1 MKTQKKLAL
10 LTAMAFA
17 GLGALGCAADSVETP
32 TQDTD
37 AVDTPA
43 ARTDGATGTAGMVA
57 SAHRRATE
65 AGIEILELGGNAFD
79 AAVAVASTLTVV
91 EPMNSNI
98 FGGYGT
104 LIIYDAERGELRYL
118 DNNGRFPKATNSDV
132 FREASNLQDM
142 MRTAKAVSTPGNLHG
157 FEALW
162 KEHGSL
168 EWADLWE
175 AAIFHADEGVGVTAP
190 LGRAIAGAWEH
201 FSDRAKEIYGAGG
214 QPFAEGDWLG
224 QHELAASMR
233 TVAAE
238 GAAALYGGSIG
249 EAVIAEIERRDGFL
263 AMADLVEH
271 EAEWFEPISID
282 YRGYE
287 VVTAGAPSNS
297 FAALVAAGIMT
308 RYDTAAL
315 GSNTPAY
322 LHRFAEATKH
332 AFWARLKY
340 AGGPEVNPP
349 PFDMLLSEAYWQ
361 QQADALNED
370 RASGFDPPGPTSTED
385 ANTTHFVVADRW
397 GNVVSATITL
407 GQGFGSAVLVEEAGI
422 WLNNSMAYSTYE
434 PKGNPMDA
442 TPGNRKHSSKSPTII
457 MQDGRPWAAIG
468 SPGGHTIP
476 QTVAQLAI
484 NLIDF
489 EMDAQTAVDT
499 PRVAFAEPDVLLVDE
514 RVSETVRADL
524 ASMGHNVRPT
534 RGIGLPHVLR
544 IEYDA
549 DGRPARFI
557 GAADSSGVGTAVGL
571 HAETAR

>member
-271 EAEWFEPISID
+271 EAFTTP
-282 YRGYE
+282 YLHALE
-287 VVTAGAPSNS
+287 VLRTDGARTLLTELTAG
-297 FAALVAAGIMT
+297 L
-308 RYDTAAL
+308 
-315 GSNTPAY
+315 
-322 LHRFAEATKH
+322 
-332 AFWARLKY
+332 
-340 AGGPEVNPP
+340 
-349 PFDMLLSEAYWQ
+349 
-361 QQADALNED
+361 
-370 RASGFDPPGPTSTED
+370 
-385 ANTTHFVVADRW
+385 
-397 GNVVSATITL
+397 
-407 GQGFGSAVLVEEAGI
+407 
-422 WLNNSMAYSTYE
+422 
-434 PKGNPMDA
+434 
-442 TPGNRKHSSKSPTII
+442 
-457 MQDGRPWAAIG
+457 
-468 SPGGHTIP
+468 
-476 QTVAQLAI
+476 
-484 NLIDF
+484 
-489 EMDAQTAVDT
+489 
-499 PRVAFAEPDVLLVDE
+499 
-514 RVSETVRADL
+514 
-524 ASMGHNVRPT
+524 
-534 RGIGLPHVLR
+534 
-544 IEYDA
+544 
-549 DGRPARFI
+549 
-557 GAADSSGVGTAVGL
+557 
-571 HAETAR
+571 

>member
-1 MKTQKKLAL
+1 MKTRRTPVLLSAAL
-10 LTAMAFA
+10 IA
-17 GLGALGCAADSVETP
+17 GLSLVGCAREKVETT
-32 TQDTD
+32 TQEAEAADT
-37 AVDTPA
+37 AVV
-43 ARTDGATGTAGMVA
+43 RSDGPTGTAGMVA

-65 AGIEILELGGNAFD
+65 AGVEILELGGNAFD
-79 AAVAVASTLTVV
+79 AAVAVAATLTVV

-104 LIIYDAERGELRYL
+104 VILYDAEQGELRYL
-118 DNNGRFPKATNSDV
+118 DNNGRFPKATDSDV
-132 FREASNLQDM
+132 FRDAARLEDM

-162 KEHGSL
+162 EEHGTL
-168 EWADLWE
+168 PWGDLWE
-175 AAIFHADEGVGVTAP
+175 AAIFHADEGVAVSAP
-190 LGRAIAGAWEH
+190 LALAIAGAWEH

-214 QPFAEGDWLG
+214 EPFDEGEWLG

-238 GAAALYGGSIG
+238 GADALYGGAIG
-249 EAVIAEIERRDGFL
+249 ASVVAEVARRDGFL

-271 EAEWFEPISID
+271 EAEWFDPISID
-282 YRGYE
+282 YRGYQ

-308 RYDTAAL
+308 RYDTPAL
-315 GSNTPAY
+315 GSNTTAY

-332 AFWARLKY
+332 AFWTRLKY
-340 AGGPEVNPP
+340 AGGPELNPP
-349 PFDMLLSEAYWQ
+349 PFDMLLGESYWQ
-361 QQADALNED
+361 EQADMLDAD
-370 RASGFDPPGPTSTED
+370 HAGAFAPPGPTSTEGAD
-385 ANTTHFVVADRW
+385 TTHFVVADRW
-397 GNVVSATITL
+397 GNVVSATVTL
-407 GQGFGSAVLVEEAGI
+407 GHGFGSAVLVEDAGI

-457 MQDGRPWAAIG
+457 MRDDRPWAAIG

-489 EMDAQTAVDT
+489 EMDVQTAVDAG
-499 PRVAFAEPDVLLVDE
+499 RVAFAEPDVLLVEE
-514 RVSETVRADL
+514 RIPESVHAELEALGHHVR
-524 ASMGHNVRPT
+524 ST
-534 RGIGLPHVLR
+534 RRIGLAHALR

-549 DGRPARFI
+549 DGHPTRFVG
-557 GAADSSGVGTAVGL
+557 GADNRGVGTAVGL
-571 HAETAR
+571 DPTP

>member
-1 MKTQKKLAL
+1 MKTRQMLAL
-10 LTAMAFA
+10 LSVTLCAA
-17 GLGALGCAADSVETP
+17 LGALGCAQDVVETP
-32 TQDTD
+32 TE
-37 AVDTPA
+37 AAAPLDTPV
-43 ARTDGATGTAGMVA
+43 ARTDGATGNAGMVA

-104 LIIYDAERGELRYL
+104 LVIYDAERGEIRYL

-132 FREASNLQDM
+132 FRNPPDSANV

-162 KEHGSL
+162 REHGSL

-214 QPFAEGDWLG
+214 EPFTEGDWLG
-224 QHELAASMR
+224 QHELSRTMQ

-249 EAVIAEIERRDGFL
+249 ESIIAEVERGEGFL
-263 AMADLVEH
+263 AMDDLVEH

-282 YRGYE
+282 YRGYQ

-297 FAALVAAGIMT
+297 FAALVAAGIMS
-308 RYDTAAL
+308 RFDAPGL
-315 GSNTPAY
+315 GSNTTAY

-332 AFWARLKY
+332 AFWTRLKY
-340 AGGPEVNPP
+340 AGGPELNPP
-349 PFDMLLSEAYWQ
+349 PFDLLLSDAYWQ
-361 QQADALNED
+361 EQADALD
-370 RASGFDPPGPTSTED
+370 PGASRFTPPGPSSTEGAD
-385 ANTTHFVVADRW
+385 TTHFVVADRW

-407 GQGFGSAVLVEEAGI
+407 GQGFGSAVFVEDAGI

-442 TPGNRKHSSKSPTII
+442 TAGNRKHSSKSPTLI
-457 MQDGRPWAAIG
+457 MKDGRPWAAIG

-489 EMDAQTAVDT
+489 EMDPQAAVDT
-499 PRVAFAEPDVLLVDE
+499 GRVAFAEPDVLLVEE
-514 RVSETVRADL
+514 RVPEAVRQEL
-524 ASMGHNVRPT
+524 AGLGHNVRAT
-534 RGIGLPHVLR
+534 GRIGLAHALR
-544 IEYDA
+544 IDYDA
-549 DGRPARFI
+549 DGRPTRFV
-557 GAADSSGVGTAVGL
+557 GAADNRGVGTAVGL
-571 HAETAR
+571 DAESAP

>member
-1 MKTQKKLAL
+1 MKTGKTLVLLLAIVF
-10 LTAMAFA
+10 TSF
-17 GLGALGCAADSVETP
+17 GVLGCARDVVETT
-32 TQDTD
+32 TQ
-37 AVDTPA
+37 AVEA
-43 ARTDGATGTAGMVA
+43 AVVRTDGPTGTAGMVA

-65 AGIEILELGGNAFD
+65 AGVEILELGGNAFD
-79 AAVAVASTLTVV
+79 AAVAVAATLTVV

-104 LIIYDAERGELRYL
+104 VILYDAERGELRYL

-132 FREASNLQDM
+132 FRQAEELEDI

-168 EWADLWE
+168 PWADLWE
-175 AAIFHADEGVGVTAP
+175 AAIFHADEGVAVSAP
-190 LGRAIAGAWEH
+190 LGRAIAGTWEH
-201 FSDRAKEIYGAGG
+201 FSDRAREIYGAGG
-214 QPFAEGDWLG
+214 EPFGEGDWLG
-224 QHELAASMR
+224 QHELAATMR

-238 GAAALYGGSIG
+238 GAGALYGGALG
-249 EAVIAEIERRDGFL
+249 ESVVAEVERRDGFL

-282 YRGYE
+282 YRGYQ
-287 VVTAGAPSNS
+287 VVTVGAPSNS

-308 RYDTAAL
+308 RYDTPAL
-315 GSNTPAY
+315 GSNTTAY
-322 LHRFAEATKH
+322 LHRFAEATKY

-340 AGGPEVNPP
+340 AGGPEVSPP
-349 PFDMLLSEAYWQ
+349 PLDMLLSEAHWQ
-361 QQADALNED
+361 KQADALDPSHATRFE
-370 RASGFDPPGPTSTED
+370 PPGPTSTEGAD
-385 ANTTHFVVADRW
+385 TTHFVVADHW
-397 GNVVSATITL
+397 GNVVSATVTL
-407 GQGFGSAVLVEEAGI
+407 GHGFGSAVLVEDAGI

-442 TPGNRKHSSKSPTII
+442 IPGNRKHSSKSPTII
-457 MQDGRPWAAIG
+457 MRDGRPWAAIG

-489 EMDAQTAVDT
+489 EMDVQTAVDAG
-499 PRVAFAEPDVLLVDE
+499 RVAFVEPNVLLVE
-514 RVSETVRADL
+514 GRIPESVHAELEAL
-524 ASMGHNVRPT
+524 GHNVRSSE
-534 RGIGLPHVLR
+534 RLGLAHALR

-549 DGRPARFI
+549 DGDPIGFV
-557 GAADSSGVGTAVGL
+557 GAADSRGVGTAVGL
-571 HAETAR
+571 DTAMPETP

>member
-1 MKTQKKLAL
+1 MKTRRFLVL
-10 LTAMAFA
+10 LSVVAVAV
-17 GLGALGCAADSVETP
+17 GCAQEVVETP
-32 TQDTD
+32 TQAAETIE
-37 AVDTPA
+37 TPV
-43 ARTDGATGTAGMVA
+43 ARTEGATGNAGMVA

-65 AGIEILELGGNAFD
+65 AGLEILELGGNAFD

-91 EPMNSNI
+91 EPMNSSI

-104 LIIYDAERGELRYL
+104 LIVYDAERSELRYL
-118 DNNGRFPKATNSDV
+118 DNNGRFPDATNSDV
-132 FREASNLQDM
+132 FREAEPDQDM

-162 KEHGSL
+162 EEYGSL
-168 EWADLWE
+168 PWADLWE
-175 AAIFHADEGVGVTAP
+175 AAAFHADEGVAVTAP
-190 LGRAIAGAWEH
+190 LARAIAGAWEH
-201 FSDRAKEIYGAGG
+201 FSDRAKQIYGAGG
-214 QPFAEGDWLG
+214 EPFGEGDWLG

-238 GAAALYGGSIG
+238 GAGALYGGSIG
-249 EAVIAEIERRDGFL
+249 EAVIAEVERRDGFL

-297 FAALVAAGIMT
+297 FAALVAAGIMS
-308 RYDTAAL
+308 RYETDAL
-315 GSNTPAY
+315 GSNTTAY

-332 AFWARLKY
+332 AFWARLRY

-361 QQADALNED
+361 EQADAVD
-370 RASGFDPPGPTSTED
+370 AGRASAFDPPGPGSSEGAD
-385 ANTTHFVVADRW
+385 TTHFVVADRW

-407 GQGFGSAVLVEEAGI
+407 GHGFGSAVLVEEAGI
-422 WLNNSMAYSTYE
+422 WLNNSMAYSTFE

-442 TPGNRKHSSKSPTII
+442 MPGNRKHSSKSPTII
-457 MQDGRPWAAIG
+457 MRDGRPWAAIG

-489 EMDAQTAVDT
+489 QMDVQSAVDT
-499 PRVAFAEPDVLLVDE
+499 PRVAFAEPDVLMVEE
-514 RVSETVRADL
+514 RVGASTRSEL
-524 ASMGHNVRPT
+524 AAMGHNVQPTRRIGLAHALRVEYDGEGRPT
-534 RGIGLPHVLR
+534 
-544 IEYDA
+544 
-549 DGRPARFI
+549 RFI
-557 GAADSSGVGTAVGL
+557 GAADSRGVGTAVGL
-571 HAETAR
+571 DTIP

>member
-1 MKTQKKLAL
+1 MKTRQTLVL
-10 LTAMAFA
+10 LVAIVFT
-17 GLGALGCAADSVETP
+17 GLGVLGCAQDVVET
-32 TQDTD
+32 TTAAADAIDT
-37 AVDTPA
+37 AV
-43 ARTDGATGTAGMVA
+43 ARTDGPTGTGGMVA

-65 AGIEILELGGNAFD
+65 AGVEILELGGNAFD
-79 AAVAVASTLTVV
+79 AAVAVAATLTVV

-104 LIIYDAERGELRYL
+104 VILYDAERGEIRYL

-132 FREASNLQDM
+132 FREAERLQDM

-162 KEHGSL
+162 EEHGSL
-168 EWADLWE
+168 PWADLWE

-201 FSDRAKEIYGAGG
+201 FSDRAKTIYGAGG
-214 QPFAEGDWLG
+214 EPLGEGDWLG

-238 GAAALYGGSIG
+238 GAAALYGGSLG
-249 EAVIAEIERRDGFL
+249 EAIIAEIERRDGFL
-263 AMADLVEH
+263 AMEDLVEH

-308 RYDTAAL
+308 RYDTPAL
-315 GSNTPAY
+315 GSNTTAY

-332 AFWARLKY
+332 AFWARLQY

-349 PFDMLLSEAYWQ
+349 PFDMLLSEAHWQ
-361 QQADALNED
+361 EQADALD
-370 RASGFDPPGPTSTED
+370 AARAGRFEPPGPTSTEGAD
-385 ANTTHFVVADRW
+385 TTHFVIADRW
-397 GNVVSATITL
+397 GNVVSATVTL
-407 GQGFGSAVLVEEAGI
+407 GHGFGSAVFVEDAGI

-457 MQDGRPWAAIG
+457 MKDGRPWAAIG

-489 EMDAQTAVDT
+489 QMDVQTAVDAG
-499 PRVAFAEPDVLLVDE
+499 RVAFAEPDVLLVEE
-514 RVSETVRADL
+514 RVPESVRAEL
-524 ASMGHNVRPT
+524 NALGHNVRST
-534 RGIGLPHVLR
+534 RRIGLAHALR

-549 DGRPARFI
+549 DGHPTRFV
-557 GAADSSGVGTAVGL
+557 GAADSRAVGTAVGL
-571 HAETAR
+571 DTTP